1 MRAKNTGFLCQ
12 NKNILRFF
20 VRQFRNK
27 IKRPVVSETY
37 LIMAKYFPKTSCK
50 KIFPIAFIFI
60 IGAASGYFTY
70 KMIARQKEVKRVLIE
85 TVNRANEECPIRMNR
100 FLQIDSA
107 FVISQKS
114 IQYDCSLPEATKDEV
129 SIGALKKYM
138 EPDIKYWINANPVSA
153 YLSKNKITLV
163 YSISDKNGEF
173 IYKFAVS
180 SYEPETAG
188 M

>member
-1 MRAKNTGFLCQ
+1 MARYAGKKN
-12 NKNILRFF
+12 R
-20 VRQFRNK
+20 
-27 IKRPVVSETY
+27 KR
-37 LIMAKYFPKTSCK
+37 
-50 KIFPIAFIFI
+50 IFPIVLIFI
-60 IGAASGYFTY
+60 AGVASGYFTY
-70 KMIARQKEVKRVLIE
+70 KMIAKQKEVKRVLIE
-85 TVNRANEECPIRMNR
+85 TVNRANEECPIRMNQ

-107 FVISQKS
+107 FVVSQKS
-114 IQYDCSLPEATKDEV
+114 IRYDCSLPDVTKDEV

-138 EPDIKYWINANPVSA
+138 EPEIKYWINANPISA

-180 SYEPETAG
+180 SYEPGTAD